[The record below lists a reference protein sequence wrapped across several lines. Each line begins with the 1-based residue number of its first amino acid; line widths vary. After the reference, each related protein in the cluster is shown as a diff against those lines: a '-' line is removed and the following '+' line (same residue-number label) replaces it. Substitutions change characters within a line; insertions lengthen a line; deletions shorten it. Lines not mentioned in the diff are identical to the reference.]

1 MFKNKVAVITGGS
14 LLFHFFLDP
23 QTYKYSEEFI
33 HLHFDDSCSIRTLLE
48 MMVMEYANPQEDTQD
63 NPPTYGTD
71 AFNDGGKAV

>member
-48 MMVMEYANPQEDTQD
+48 MMVMEYANPQEDTQAILQ
-63 NPPTYGTD
+63 PMVLTLLMMV
-71 AFNDGGKAV
+71 ARQ